1 MGKWSGIVGISVAL
15 TGGMVV
21 AAAVLTLV
29 SSHAA
34 AEAGEPVH
42 IGMPLPQR
50 AALWIAAAGLPV
62 AVVLMWV
69 TSRGRKGSP
78 AAAYAVFFCIGLATF
93 SAAATFGRPPGGS
106 INPSQAIGSPRA
118 AATPESAGSPKATNA
133 LASINPSQ
141 SIGSPR
147 AAATP
152 EAAGSPKATNALAS
166 INPST
171 ATGTSSR
178 HFHGSALSAAPIKR
192 FIDKRF
198 GNRDTRALLYAL
210 LTGDRSMMARS
221 TIRAFRAS
229 GASHILALS
238 GLHLGIIY
246 AILTRI
252 LSVIGNSRIAYRI
265 RAFLAI
271 CACGLFTLMTGAGP
285 SITRAFLFIALNETA
300 RLHPERKRKPLNIYC
315 TALTIQL
322 SFSPLALTTTGFQLS
337 YLAMLGIYILYPRLE
352 SWYGPHPKFDPM
364 KRIWNSVAMSL
375 SCQLFTGPL
384 VWLRFGTFP
393 IHFLLTNLLAIPLT
407 EALIISAL
415 TGQAGLTDRL
425 VELLTRT
432 LEIIASM

>member
-29 SSHAA
+29 GSHAA

-42 IGMPLPQR
+42 IGMPLPQC

-118 AATPESAGSPKATNA
+118 AATPE
-133 LASINPSQ
+133 
-141 SIGSPR
+141 
-147 AAATP
+147 
-152 EAAGSPKATNALAS
+152 AAGSPKATNALAS

-171 ATGTSSR
+171 ATGTTSR
-178 HFHGSALSAAPIKR
+178 HFNGSALSAAPIKR

>member
-1 MGKWSGIVGISVAL
+1 MGISVAL
-15 TGGMVV
+15 TGGMVI
-21 AAAVLTLV
+21 AATVLTLV
-29 SSHAA
+29 GSHAA

-93 SAAATFGRPPGGS
+93 SAAATFGKASGGS
-106 INPSQAIGSPRA
+106 INPSP
-118 AATPESAGSPKATNA
+118 
-133 LASINPSQ
+133 
-141 SIGSPR
+141 
-147 AAATP
+147 
-152 EAAGSPKATNALAS
+152 AAG
-166 INPST
+166 
-171 ATGTSSR
+171 TSAR
-178 HFHGSALSAAPIKR
+178 HVHGRTLSAAPIKR

-315 TALTIQL
+315 AALTMQL
-322 SFSPLALTTTGFQLS
+322 SFSPLALTTIGFQLS

-364 KRIWNSVAMSL
+364 KRIWNSMAMSL

-393 IHFLLTNLLAIPLT
+393 IHFLLTNLLAIPIT

>member
-29 SSHAA
+29 GSHAA

-93 SAAATFGRPPGGS
+93 SAAATFGRPPGG
-106 INPSQAIGSPRA
+106 
-118 AATPESAGSPKATNA
+118 
-133 LASINPSQ
+133 
-141 SIGSPR
+141 
-147 AAATP
+147 
-152 EAAGSPKATNALAS
+152 S

-415 TGQAGLTDRL
+415 TGQAGLADRL

>member
-29 SSHAA
+29 GSHAA

-106 INPSQAIGSPRA
+106 INPSQAIGF
-118 AATPESAGSPKATNA
+118 
-133 LASINPSQ
+133 
-141 SIGSPR
+141 PR

-152 EAAGSPKATNALAS
+152 EAAGSLKATNALAS

>member
-1 MGKWSGIVGISVAL
+1 MGISVAL

-29 SSHAA
+29 GSHAA

-106 INPSQAIGSPRA
+106 INPSPAIGSL
-118 AATPESAGSPKATNA
+118 K
-133 LASINPSQ
+133 
-141 SIGSPR
+141 

-152 EAAGSPKATNALAS
+152 EAAGSLKATNALAS

-171 ATGTSSR
+171 ATGTSSG

-192 FIDKRF
+192 FIDNHF
-198 GNRDTRALLYAL
+198 ENRDTRALLYAL
-210 LTGDRSMMARS
+210 LTGDRTMMARS

-252 LSVIGNSRIAYRI
+252 LCVLGNSRIAFRF
-265 RAFLAI
+265 RAFVAI
-271 CACGLFTLMTGAGP
+271 FACGMFTLMTGAGP
-285 SITRAFLFIALNETA
+285 SITRAFLFITLNEVA

-322 SFSPLALTTTGFQLS
+322 AFSPLALTTTGFQLS

-352 SWYGPHPKFDPM
+352 NWYGPHSKFDPM
-364 KRIWNSVAMSL
+364 KKIWNSVAMSL

-384 VWLRFGTFP
+384 VWLKFGTFP

-425 VELLTRT
+425 VALLTRT